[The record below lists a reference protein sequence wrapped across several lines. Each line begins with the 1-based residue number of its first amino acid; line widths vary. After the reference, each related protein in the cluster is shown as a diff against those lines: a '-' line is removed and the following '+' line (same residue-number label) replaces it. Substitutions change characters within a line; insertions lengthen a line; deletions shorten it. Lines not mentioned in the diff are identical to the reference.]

1 MLKLDVES
9 PAIVHLLC
17 ARTHVL
23 ASDIH
28 ERERERERER
38 RERES
43 ARARERESERESE
56 REIDTQTFSTLPH
69 MPKTNPTNSSKPL
82 TRQNNTTQI

>member
-1 MLKLDVES
+1 MSTCCVR
-9 PAIVHLLC
+9 AHMYWRQIYM
-17 ARTHVL
+17 R
-23 ASDIH
+23 
-28 ERERERERER
+28 EREREREREE
-38 RERES
+38 RER
-43 ARARERESERESE
+43 ARARERESEREIE